1 MKGLN
6 MLFQM
11 RYGSLSS
18 FKKWLRTVSKCRGTC
33 RWSAQLKEPKIN
45 TFDVVL
51 KVLNLF
57 YFGKNMGQM
66 LNLDH
71 LETRKS
77 TFKKICFS
85 RPEKPQLEK
94 GLFESKQNNTTLWVN
109 KKQGVPEPYWLSL
122 GHSSELSKLS
132 YLIWKRDGW
141 AICWFKNFEFCP
153 TNWTD

>member
-1 MKGLN
+1 M
-6 MLFQM
+6 
-11 RYGSLSS
+11 
-18 FKKWLRTVSKCRGTC
+18 V
-33 RWSAQLKEPKIN
+33 
-45 TFDVVL
+45 
-51 KVLNLF
+51 
-57 YFGKNMGQM
+57 QM

-77 TFKKICFS
+77 TFKKMCWF
-85 RPEKPQLEK
+85 RPEKPKLEK

-141 AICWFKNFEFCP
+141 DICWSKNFEFCP
-153 TNWTD
+153 TNRYFLNLFLIPSDLNQVAFIFCSVTQLFPIADRATIPHLKDHIQSFLMTPITLVFWVI